1 MTTPTP
7 QNPQPFLSLHTA
19 VVLLI
24 AFVIGVVM
32 GILTALTGVPV
43 AGAVAAGLT
52 SAGAGVPVLRTLI
65 R

>member
-1 MTTPTP
+1 MTTPQSTP
-7 QNPQPFLSLHTA
+7 PFLSLHTA

-24 AFVIGVVM
+24 AFVFGTVM

-43 AGAVAAGLT
+43 AGAIAAGLT
-52 SAGAGVPVLRTLI
+52 SAAANIPVLRTLI